1 MPGKV
6 LYSSTFILKG
16 FMGLE
21 NKVQIKNRMIKKAA
35 SLWGV
40 SPNEIESSFDP
51 VVSLLI
57 GACASEIEKISGE
70 IDNSQTRITE
80 RLIQLMTPETLYGSR
95 PAHGIVYSE
104 PIEKKSTITPEHL
117 LYYKKKV
124 KTKNASTELKN
135 IYFSPIQKNELI
147 DATISRMI
155 CGDKIFELEGKRKT
169 ISPLSFNKGGSLP
182 NSTLYLGVSSEHEKI
197 ALKDVSFYFELL
209 DVQENELFYHHLKNA
224 TFYIDGKSV
233 DVFPGYYN
241 SNVSRR
247 INLESIFDYKPNKT
261 RNIEQ
266 QIKKLYKK
274 HFISV
279 KSNISLNSG
288 AKIPEEFSNFINQ
301 KDHDDLA
308 DFSWIKIEFPR
319 IIDDSVLESVY
330 CTFNAF
336 PALNRKWESIS
347 YQLKD
352 YIDIVPISTQELFLD
367 IKSISNT
374 SGKEYRLREN
384 DSSLDDKGTYV
395 IRRDNVSKLDYR
407 KAREYLIH
415 LIELLKD
422 ESASFSFFGNDFL
435 QSNINELNQNI
446 SLLEKKVS
454 DMKKSSEETNYI
466 SVKPYKKKDTLL
478 VEYWVTNGEDANQIK
493 SGNSLNIY
501 QGTDLKQKGSMFLT
515 STFQGKN
522 NLGMEERLNAYRRA
536 LLSRNRIVTREDIK
550 ALCYELCS
558 NKVQEVKVSKGF
570 KTDIHISKGLIP
582 CIEVK
587 LLVNKA
593 EKTSS
598 GEWDSLKSNILSILE
613 QQSLNVFPYKI
624 TVVD

>member
-1 MPGKV
+1 M
-6 LYSSTFILKG
+6 ST
-16 FMGLE
+16 E

-95 PAHGIVYSE
+95 PAHGIVYAE
-104 PIEKKSTITPEHL
+104 PIEKKTTITPEHL
-117 LYYKKKV
+117 LYYKKKI

-135 IYFSPIQKNELI
+135 IYFSPIQQNQLI
-147 DATISRMI
+147 DATVSRMI
-155 CGDKIFELEGKRKT
+155 CGNKIFELEGKRKST
-169 ISPLSFNKGGSLP
+169 NDLSLKAGGSLP
-182 NSTLYLGVSSEHEKI
+182 PSTLYLGIKTEQSKI
-197 ALKDVSFYFELL
+197 SLKDVSFYFELL

-224 TFYIDGKSV
+224 NFSFLDQEFKT
-233 DVFPGYYN
+233 FPGYYN
-241 SNVSRR
+241 SDVSRR
-247 INLESIFDYKPNKT
+247 INLESIFNYKPNKT
-261 RNIEQ
+261 RNIEEQ
-266 QIKKLYKK
+266 VKKLYKK
-274 HFISV
+274 HFISI
-279 KSNISLNSG
+279 KSDISLGSK
-288 AKIPEEFSNFINQ
+288 ADMPEEFSKFIDQ

-308 DFSWIKIEFPR
+308 DFNWIKIEFPR
-319 IIDDSVLESVY
+319 IVDNSILESVF
-330 CTFNAF
+330 CTVNAF

-367 IKSISNT
+367 VKSISNT
-374 SGKEYRLREN
+374 SGKDYRLREN
-384 DSSLDDKGTYV
+384 DSATDDKGTYV

-478 VEYWVTNGEDANQIK
+478 VEYWTTSGEDANQIK
-493 SGNSLNIY
+493 SGNSLSIY
-501 QGTDLKQKGSMFLT
+501 QGSDLKQKGSMFLT

-536 LLSRNRIVTREDIK
+536 LLSRNRIVTREDVK

-558 NKVQEVKVSKGF
+558 NKVIEVKVSKGF
-570 KTDIHISKGLIP
+570 KTDIHVSKGLIP

-587 LLVNKA
+587 LLENKK
-593 EKTSS
+593 ENTSS
-598 GEWDSLKSNILSILE
+598 VEWDSLKSNILSILE

-624 TVVD
+624 TVVS

>member
-1 MPGKV
+1 M
-6 LYSSTFILKG
+6 ST
-16 FMGLE
+16 E

-57 GACASEIEKISGE
+57 SACASEIEKISSE

-95 PAHGIVYSE
+95 PAHGIIYAE
-104 PIEKKSTITPEHL
+104 PIEKKMTITPEHL
-117 LYYKKKV
+117 FYYKKKV

-135 IYFSPIQKNELI
+135 IYFSPIQKNQLI
-147 DATISRMI
+147 DASIDRMI
-155 CGDKIFELEGKRKT
+155 CGNKIFELEDKRKST
-169 ISPLSFNKGGSLP
+169 STLSLTKTNTLP
-182 NSTLYLGVSSEHEKI
+182 PSTLYLGIKTDQNKI
-197 ALKDVSFYFELL
+197 ELKDVSFYFELL
-209 DVQENELFYHHLKNA
+209 DVEENELFYHHLKNA
-224 TFYIDGKSV
+224 RFYFDDKEFETS
-233 DVFPGYYN
+233 FGYYN
-241 SNVSRR
+241 SDISKR
-247 INLESIFDYKPNKT
+247 ISLESIFNYKPNKT
-261 RNIEQ
+261 RNIEDQ
-266 QIKKLYKK
+266 VHKLYKK
-274 HFISV
+274 HFISI
-279 KSNISLNSG
+279 KSNISLNSK
-288 AKIPEEFSNFINQ
+288 AQIPEEFSNFINQ
-301 KDHDDLA
+301 KDHDDLE
-308 DFSWIKIEFPR
+308 DFKWIKIEFPR
-319 IIDDSVLESVY
+319 IIDNSILESVY
-330 CTFNAF
+330 CSFNAF
-336 PALNRKWESIS
+336 PGLNRKWESIS

-384 DSSLDDKGTYV
+384 DSAMDDKGTYV

-407 KAREYLIH
+407 KAREYLLH

-446 SLLEKKVS
+446 SMLEKKVS

-478 VEYWVTNGEDANQIK
+478 VEYWITNGEDANQIK
-493 SGNSLNIY
+493 SGNTLNIY
-501 QGTDLKQKGSMFLT
+501 QGSDLKQKGSMFLT

-536 LLSRNRIVTREDIK
+536 LLSRNRIVTKEDVK

-558 NKVQEVKVSKGF
+558 NKVKEVEVSKGF

-582 CIEVK
+582 CIEVV
-587 LLVNKA
+587 LYANPE
-593 EKTSS
+593 EKISNI
-598 GEWDSLKSNILSILE
+598 EWDSLKSNILSILE

-624 TVVD
+624 TIIN

>member
-1 MPGKV
+1 M
-6 LYSSTFILKG
+6 ST
-16 FMGLE
+16 E

-95 PAHGIVYSE
+95 PAHGIVYAE
-104 PIEKKSTITPEHL
+104 PIEKKTTITPEHL
-117 LYYKKKV
+117 LYYKKKI

-135 IYFSPIQKNELI
+135 IYFSPIQQNQLI
-147 DATISRMI
+147 DATVSRMI
-155 CGDKIFELEGKRKT
+155 CGNKIFELEGKRKT
-169 ISPLSFNKGGSLP
+169 TSDLSLKSGGSLP
-182 NSTLYLGVSSEHEKI
+182 PSTLYLGIKTEQDKI
-197 ALKDVSFYFELL
+197 SLKDVSFYFELL

-224 TFYIDGKSV
+224 NFSFV
-233 DVFPGYYN
+233 DQEFKTFPGYYN
-241 SNVSRR
+241 SDVSRR
-247 INLESIFDYKPNKT
+247 INLESIFNYKPNKT
-261 RNIEQ
+261 RNIEEQ
-266 QIKKLYKK
+266 VKKLYRK
-274 HFISV
+274 HFISI
-279 KSNISLNSG
+279 KSDISLSS
-288 AKIPEEFSNFINQ
+288 KVDIPEEFSKFIDQ

-308 DFSWIKIEFPR
+308 DFNWIKIEFPR
-319 IIDDSVLESVY
+319 IVDNSILESVF
-330 CTFNAF
+330 CTVNAF

-367 IKSISNT
+367 VKSISNT
-374 SGKEYRLREN
+374 SGKDYRLREN
-384 DSSLDDKGTYV
+384 DSASDDKGTYV

-478 VEYWVTNGEDANQIK
+478 VEYWTTSGEDANQIK
-493 SGNSLNIY
+493 SGNSLSIY
-501 QGTDLKQKGSMFLT
+501 QGSDLKQKGSMFLT

-536 LLSRNRIVTREDIK
+536 LLSRNRIVTREDVK

-558 NKVQEVKVSKGF
+558 NKVVEVEVSKGF
-570 KTDIHISKGLIP
+570 KTDIHVSKGLIP

-587 LLVNKA
+587 LLENKK
-593 EKTSS
+593 ENTSS
-598 GEWDSLKSNILSILE
+598 VEWDSLKSNILSILE
-613 QQSLNVFPYKI
+613 QQ
-624 TVVD
+624 

>member
-1 MPGKV
+1 
-6 LYSSTFILKG
+6 
-16 FMGLE
+16 MGVE

-57 GACASEIEKISGE
+57 AACASEIEKISSE

-95 PAHGIVYSE
+95 PAHGIIYTD
-104 PIEKKSTITPEHL
+104 PIEKKTTLTPEHL
-117 LYYKKKV
+117 LYYKKRV
-124 KTKNASTELKN
+124 KTKNASNELKN
-135 IYFSPIQKNELI
+135 IYFSPIQESQLI
-147 DATISRMI
+147 DASISRMI
-155 CGDKIFELEGKRKT
+155 CGNKMYELEGKRKT
-169 ISPLSFNKGGSLP
+169 ISSLSMNKGGLLP
-182 NSTLYLGVSSEHEKI
+182 PSTLYLGVKSDHDKI
-197 ALKDVSFYFELL
+197 SLKDVSFYFELL

-224 TFYIDGKSV
+224 TFYFEGKPF
-233 DVFPGYYN
+233 DVSSGYFN

-247 INLESIFDYKPNKT
+247 INLESIFNYKPNKT
-261 RNIEQ
+261 RNIEEQ
-266 QIKKLYKK
+266 VKKLYKK
-274 HFISV
+274 HFISI
-279 KSNISLNSG
+279 KSNISLHTK
-288 AKIPEEFSNFINQ
+288 AKIPEEFSNFING
-301 KDHDDLA
+301 KDLEELV
-308 DFSWIKIEFPR
+308 DFNWIKIEFPR
-319 IIDDSVLESVY
+319 IIDDTILESVY

-384 DSSLDDKGTYV
+384 DSSMDDKGTYV

-407 KAREYLIH
+407 KAREYLLH

-454 DMKKSSEETNYI
+454 DMKKSSEETNYV

-493 SGNSLNIY
+493 SGNSLSIY
-501 QGTDLKQKGSMFLT
+501 QGSDLKQKGSLFLT

-536 LLSRNRIVTREDIK
+536 LLSRNRIVTREDVK

-558 NKVQEVKVSKGF
+558 NKVKEVKVSKGF

-582 CIEVK
+582 CIEVM
-587 LLVNKA
+587 LFAN
-593 EKTSS
+593 EKETTSS
-598 GEWDSLKSNILSILE
+598 DEWNSLKSNIMSILE

-624 TVVD
+624 TVIE

>member
-1 MPGKV
+1 MSV
-6 LYSSTFILKG
+6 
-16 FMGLE
+16 E

-57 GACASEIEKISGE
+57 AACASEIEKISSE

-95 PAHGIVYSE
+95 PAHGIIYAE
-104 PIEKKSTITPEHL
+104 PIEKKTTITPEHL
-117 LYYKKKV
+117 LYYKKRV
-124 KTKNASTELKN
+124 KTKNASNELKN
-135 IYFSPIQKNELI
+135 IYFSPIQQGQLI
-147 DATISRMI
+147 DASIERMI
-155 CGDKIFELEGKRKT
+155 CGNKMYELEGKRKN
-169 ISPLSFNKGGSLP
+169 IGSLP
-182 NSTLYLGVSSEHEKI
+182 MNRGGLPPSTLYLGIKSDHDKI
-197 ALKDVSFYFELL
+197 SLKDVSFYFELL

-224 TFYIDGKSV
+224 VFSFEGKSI
-233 DVFPGYYN
+233 DVSSGYFN
-241 SNVSRR
+241 SDISNR
-247 INLESIFDYKPNKT
+247 INLESIFNYKPNKT
-261 RNIEQ
+261 RNIEE

-274 HFISV
+274 HFISI
-279 KSNISLNSG
+279 KSNILLSS
-288 AKIPEEFSNFINQ
+288 KSKVPEEFSNFIDE
-301 KDHDDLA
+301 KALEELA
-308 DFSWIKIEFPR
+308 DFNWIKIEFPR
-319 IIDDSVLESVY
+319 IIDDTILESVF

-352 YIDIVPISTQELFLD
+352 YIDIVPISTQDLFLD

-384 DSSLDDKGTYV
+384 DSSMDDKGTYV

-407 KAREYLIH
+407 KAREYLLH

-454 DMKKSSEETNYI
+454 DMKKTSEETNYI

-478 VEYWVTNGEDANQIK
+478 VDYWVTNGEDANQIK
-493 SGNSLNIY
+493 SGNSLSIY
-501 QGTDLKQKGSMFLT
+501 QGSDLKQKGSLFLT

-536 LLSRNRIVTREDIK
+536 LLSRNRIVTREDVK

-558 NKVQEVKVSKGF
+558 NKVKEVKVSKGF

-582 CIEVK
+582 CIEVVLFANDK
-587 LLVNKA
+587 VT
-593 EKTSS
+593 TSS
-598 GEWDSLKSNILSILE
+598 DEWNSLKSNIMSILE

-624 TVVD
+624 TVIE

>member
-1 MPGKV
+1 M
-6 LYSSTFILKG
+6 ST
-16 FMGLE
+16 E

-95 PAHGIVYSE
+95 PAHGIVYAE
-104 PIEKKSTITPEHL
+104 PIEKKTTITPEHL
-117 LYYKKKV
+117 LYYKKKI

-135 IYFSPIQKNELI
+135 IYFSPIQQNQLI
-147 DATISRMI
+147 DATVSRMI
-155 CGDKIFELEGKRKT
+155 CGNKIFELEGKRKT
-169 ISPLSFNKGGSLP
+169 TSDLSLKSGGSLP
-182 NSTLYLGVSSEHEKI
+182 PSTLYLGIKTEQDKI
-197 ALKDVSFYFELL
+197 SLKDVSFYFELL

-224 TFYIDGKSV
+224 NFSFV
-233 DVFPGYYN
+233 DQEFKTFPGYYN
-241 SNVSRR
+241 SDVSRR
-247 INLESIFDYKPNKT
+247 INLESIFNYKPNKT
-261 RNIEQ
+261 RNIEEQ
-266 QIKKLYKK
+266 VKKLYRK
-274 HFISV
+274 HFISI
-279 KSNISLNSG
+279 KSDISLSS
-288 AKIPEEFSNFINQ
+288 KVDIPEEFSKFIDQ

-308 DFSWIKIEFPR
+308 DFNWIKIEFPR
-319 IIDDSVLESVY
+319 IVDNSILESVF
-330 CTFNAF
+330 CTVNAF

-367 IKSISNT
+367 VKSISNT
-374 SGKEYRLREN
+374 SGKDYRLREN
-384 DSSLDDKGTYV
+384 DSASDDKGTYV

-478 VEYWVTNGEDANQIK
+478 VEYWTTSGEDANQIK
-493 SGNSLNIY
+493 SGNSLSIY
-501 QGTDLKQKGSMFLT
+501 QGSDLKQKGSMFLT

-536 LLSRNRIVTREDIK
+536 LLSRNRIVTREDVK

-558 NKVQEVKVSKGF
+558 NKVVEVEVSKGF
-570 KTDIHISKGLIP
+570 KTDIHVSKGLIP

-587 LLVNKA
+587 LLENKK
-593 EKTSS
+593 ENTSS
-598 GEWDSLKSNILSILE
+598 VEWDSLKSNILSILE

-624 TVVD
+624 TVVS

>member
-1 MPGKV
+1 
-6 LYSSTFILKG
+6 
-16 FMGLE
+16 MGLE

-51 VVSLLI
+51 VISLLI
-57 GACASEIEKISGE
+57 SACASEIEKISSE
-70 IDNSQTRITE
+70 IDSSQTRITE

-95 PAHGIVYSE
+95 PAHGIIYTE
-104 PIEKKSTITPEHL
+104 PIEKKITITPDHL

-124 KTKNASTELKN
+124 KTRNASNELKN
-135 IYFSPIQKNELI
+135 IYFSPIQENQLI
-147 DATISRMI
+147 DASIDRLI
-155 CGDKIFELEGKRKT
+155 CGNKLFELEGKRN
-169 ISPLSFNKGGSLP
+169 SVSSLSLNKGASLP
-182 NSTLYLGVSSEHEKI
+182 PSTLYLGIKTEHQKI
-197 ALKDVSFYFELL
+197 SLKDVSLYFELL

-224 TFYIDGKSV
+224 AFYFDEKLISTS
-233 DVFPGYYN
+233 PGYYN

-247 INLESIFDYKPNKT
+247 INLESIFNYKPNKT
-261 RNIEQ
+261 RNIEE

-274 HFISV
+274 NFISL
-279 KSNISLNSG
+279 KSDISLNSG
-288 AKIPEEFSNFINQ
+288 VKIPEDFSNFINQ
-301 KDHDDLA
+301 KDHEDLA
-308 DFSWIKIEFPR
+308 DYNWIKIEFPR
-319 IIDDSVLESVY
+319 IIDDSILQSVY

-384 DSSLDDKGTYV
+384 DSSVDDKGTYV

-407 KAREYLIH
+407 KAREYLLH

-478 VEYWVTNGEDANQIK
+478 VEYWVTNGEEANQIK
-493 SGNSLNIY
+493 TGNSLNIY
-501 QGTDLKQKGSMFLT
+501 QGSDLKQKGSMFLT

-536 LLSRNRIVTREDIK
+536 LLSRNRIVTREDVK

-558 NKVQEVKVSKGF
+558 NKIKEVKVTKGF
-570 KTDIHISKGLIP
+570 KTDIHVSKGLVP
-582 CIEVK
+582 CIEVT
-587 LLVNKA
+587 LFENESA
-593 EKTSS
+593 KTSKV
-598 GEWDSLKSNILSILE
+598 EWESLKNNILSILE
-613 QQSLNVFPYKI
+613 QQSLNVFPYKV
-624 TVVD
+624 TVIN

>member
-1 MPGKV
+1 
-6 LYSSTFILKG
+6 
-16 FMGLE
+16 
-21 NKVQIKNRMIKKAA
+21 MIKKAA

-95 PAHGIVYSE
+95 PAHGIVYAE
-104 PIEKKSTITPEHL
+104 PIEKKTTITPEHL
-117 LYYKKKV
+117 LYYKKKI

-135 IYFSPIQKNELI
+135 IYFSPIQKSQLI
-147 DATISRMI
+147 DASVSRMI
-155 CGDKIFELEGKRKT
+155 CGNKIFELEGKRKT
-169 ISPLSFNKGGSLP
+169 PIDLSLKSGGSLP
-182 NSTLYLGVSSEHEKI
+182 PSTLYLGIKTEHSKI
-197 ALKDVSFYFELL
+197 SLKDVSFYFELL

-224 TFYIDGKSV
+224 SFSFNNKEFKS
-233 DVFPGYYN
+233 FPGYYN
-241 SNVSRR
+241 SDISRR

-261 RNIEQ
+261 RNIEE

-274 HFISV
+274 HFISI
-279 KSNISLNSG
+279 KSDISLSSK
-288 AKIPEEFSNFINQ
+288 ADMPEEFSKFINQ

-308 DFSWIKIEFPR
+308 DFNWIKIVFPR
-319 IIDDSVLESVY
+319 IVDNSILESVF
-330 CTFNAF
+330 CTVNAF
-336 PALNRKWESIS
+336 PGLNRKWESIS

-367 IKSISNT
+367 VKSISNT

-384 DSSLDDKGTYV
+384 DSAIDDKGTYV

-478 VEYWVTNGEDANQIK
+478 VEYWTTSGEDANQIK
-493 SGNSLNIY
+493 SGNSLSIY
-501 QGTDLKQKGSMFLT
+501 QGSDLKQKGSMFLT

-536 LLSRNRIVTREDIK
+536 LLSRNRIVTREDVK

-558 NKVQEVKVSKGF
+558 NKVKEVKVSKGF
-570 KTDIHISKGLIP
+570 KTDIHVSKGLIP

-587 LLVNKA
+587 LLENKQ
-593 EKTSS
+593 ENTSS
-598 GEWDSLKSNILSILE
+598 VEWDSLKSNILSILE

-624 TVVD
+624 TVIS

>member
-1 MPGKV
+1 M
-6 LYSSTFILKG
+6 ST
-16 FMGLE
+16 E

-57 GACASEIEKISGE
+57 GACASEIEKISSE

-95 PAHGIVYSE
+95 PAHGIVYAE
-104 PIEKKSTITPEHL
+104 PIEKRTTITPEHL
-117 LYYKKKV
+117 LYFKKKI

-135 IYFSPIQKNELI
+135 IYFSPIQKNQLV
-147 DATISRMI
+147 DATIGRMI
-155 CGDKIFELEGKRKT
+155 SGDKIFELEGKRKT
-169 ISPLSFNKGGSLP
+169 ASSLSLKDVKRLSP
-182 NSTLYLGVSSEHEKI
+182 STLYLGIKTEHDNI
-197 ALKDVSFYFELL
+197 SLKDLSFYFELL

-224 TFYIDGKSV
+224 KFFFEEKEFKSI
-233 DVFPGYYN
+233 PGYFN
-241 SNVSRR
+241 SDISRR
-247 INLESIFDYKPNKT
+247 MNLESIFDYKPNKT
-261 RNIEQ
+261 RNIEEK
-266 QIKKLYKK
+266 INKLYKK
-274 HFISV
+274 NFVSI
-279 KSNISLNSG
+279 KSDISLRSKGNL
-288 AKIPEEFSNFINQ
+288 PEEFSKFIDQ
-301 KDHDDLA
+301 QTHEDLE
-308 DFSWIKIEFPR
+308 DYNWIKIEFPR
-319 IIDDSVLESVY
+319 IVNDTILESVY

-352 YIDIVPISTQELFLD
+352 YIDIVPISTQDLFLD
-367 IKSISNT
+367 IKGISNT

-384 DSSLDDKGTYV
+384 DSASDDKGTYV

-493 SGNSLNIY
+493 SGNSLSIY
-501 QGTDLKQKGSMFLT
+501 QGSDLKQKGSMFLT

-536 LLSRNRIVTREDIK
+536 LLSRNRIVTREDVK

-558 NKVQEVKVSKGF
+558 TKVQEVKVGKGF
-570 KTDIHISKGLIP
+570 KTDIHVSKGLIP

-587 LLVNKA
+587 LIENK
-593 EKTSS
+593 EEITSDI
-598 GEWDSLKSNILSILE
+598 EWNSLKSNILSILE

-624 TVVD
+624 TVIT

>member
-1 MPGKV
+1 M
-6 LYSSTFILKG
+6 ST
-16 FMGLE
+16 E

-57 GACASEIEKISGE
+57 GACASEIEKISSE

-95 PAHGIVYSE
+95 PAHGIIYSD
-104 PIEKKSTITPEHL
+104 PIEKKTTITPEHL
-117 LYYKKKV
+117 LYFKKKI

-135 IYFSPIQKNELI
+135 IYFSPIQKNHLI

-155 CGDKIFELEGKRKT
+155 CGNKIFELEGKRKT
-169 ISPLSFNKGGSLP
+169 TSTLSLKDTSTLSP
-182 NSTLYLGVSSEHEKI
+182 STLYLGIQTDQNKI
-197 ALKDVSFYFELL
+197 ALKDVSLYFELL
-209 DVQENELFYHHLKNA
+209 DVQENELFYHHLKN
-224 TFYIDGKSV
+224 TRFYFEDKEFKTAS
-233 DVFPGYYN
+233 GYFN
-241 SNVSRR
+241 SDVSRR
-247 INLESIFDYKPNKT
+247 TSLESIFDFKPNKT
-261 RNIEQ
+261 RNIEE
-266 QIKKLYKK
+266 KVSKLYKK
-274 HFISV
+274 HFVSV
-279 KSNISLNSG
+279 KSDISIKSE
-288 AKIPEEFSNFINQ
+288 AKLPEEFSKFIDQ
-301 KDHDDLA
+301 KTHDDLTN
-308 DFSWIKIEFPR
+308 FNWIKIEFPR
-319 IIDDSVLESVY
+319 IIDDSILESVY

-367 IKSISNT
+367 IKGISNT

-384 DSSLDDKGTYV
+384 DSASDDKGTYV

-446 SLLEKKVS
+446 SLLEKKVT

-493 SGNSLNIY
+493 SGNSLSIY
-501 QGTDLKQKGSMFLT
+501 QGSDLKQKGSMFLT

-522 NLGMEERLNAYRRA
+522 NLGMDERLNAYRRA
-536 LLSRNRIVTREDIK
+536 LLSRNRIVTREDVK

-558 NKVQEVKVSKGF
+558 NKVHEVRVGKGF
-570 KTDIHISKGLIP
+570 KTDIHVSKGLIP
-582 CIEVK
+582 CIEVQ
-587 LLVNKA
+587 LIENK
-593 EKTSS
+593 EENTSEV
-598 GEWDSLKSNILSILE
+598 EWNSLKSNILSILE

-624 TVVD
+624 TVIS

>member
-1 MPGKV
+1 M
-6 LYSSTFILKG
+6 ST
-16 FMGLE
+16 E

-57 GACASEIEKISGE
+57 GACASEIEKISSE

-95 PAHGIVYSE
+95 PAHGIVYAE
-104 PIEKKSTITPEHL
+104 PIEKKTTITPEHL
-117 LYYKKKV
+117 LYFKKKI

-135 IYFSPIQKNELI
+135 IYFSPIQKNQLV
-147 DATISRMI
+147 DATIGRMI
-155 CGDKIFELEGKRKT
+155 SGDKLFELEGKRKT
-169 ISPLSFNKGGSLP
+169 ASSLSLNDTKRLSP
-182 NSTLYLGVSSEHEKI
+182 STLYLGIKTEHDNVS
-197 ALKDVSFYFELL
+197 LKDVSFYFELL

-224 TFYIDGKSV
+224 KFFFEEKEFKSI
-233 DVFPGYYN
+233 PGYFN
-241 SNVSRR
+241 SDISRR
-247 INLESIFDYKPNKT
+247 MNLESIFGYKPNKT
-261 RNIEQ
+261 RNIEEK
-266 QIKKLYKK
+266 INKLYKK
-274 HFISV
+274 HFVSI
-279 KSNISLNSG
+279 KSDISLRPKGNL
-288 AKIPEEFSNFINQ
+288 PEEFSKFIDQ
-301 KDHDDLA
+301 QVHEDLT
-308 DFSWIKIEFPR
+308 DYNWIKIEFPR
-319 IIDDSVLESVY
+319 IVNDTILESVY

-352 YIDIVPISTQELFLD
+352 YIDIVPISTQDLFLD
-367 IKSISNT
+367 IKGISNT

-384 DSSLDDKGTYV
+384 DSATDDKGTYV

-454 DMKKSSEETNYI
+454 DMKKSSEETNYV

-493 SGNSLNIY
+493 SGNSLSIY
-501 QGTDLKQKGSMFLT
+501 QGSDLKQKGSMFLT

-522 NLGMEERLNAYRRA
+522 NLGMEERLSAYRRA
-536 LLSRNRIVTREDIK
+536 LLSRNRIVTREDVK

-558 NKVQEVKVSKGF
+558 TKVQEVKVGKGF
-570 KTDIHISKGLIP
+570 KTDIHVSKGLIP
-582 CIEVK
+582 CIEVQ
-587 LLVNKA
+587 LIENK
-593 EKTSS
+593 EEITSDI
-598 GEWDSLKSNILSILE
+598 EWNSLKSNILSILE

-624 TVVD
+624 IVIS

>member
-1 MPGKV
+1 M
-6 LYSSTFILKG
+6 ST
-16 FMGLE
+16 E

-57 GACASEIEKISGE
+57 GACASEIEKISSE

-95 PAHGIVYSE
+95 PAHGIIYAE
-104 PIEKKSTITPEHL
+104 PIEKKTTITPEHL
-117 LYYKKKV
+117 LYFKKKV

-135 IYFSPIQKNELI
+135 IYFSPIQKNQLVE
-147 DATISRMI
+147 ATIGKMI

-169 ISPLSFNKGGSLP
+169 ASSLSLNGVRGLSP
-182 NSTLYLGVSSEHEKI
+182 STLYLGVKTEQDKI
-197 ALKDVSFYFELL
+197 SLKDVSFYFELL

-224 TFYIDGKSV
+224 KFFFEDKEFNAI
-233 DVFPGYYN
+233 PGYFN
-241 SNVSRR
+241 SNISRR
-247 INLESIFDYKPNKT
+247 MNLESIFNYKPNKT
-261 RNIEQ
+261 RNIEEK
-266 QIKKLYKK
+266 INKLYKK
-274 HFISV
+274 HFVSIKSDISLSM
-279 KSNISLNSG
+279 KSNL
-288 AKIPEEFSNFINQ
+288 PEDFSKFI
-301 KDHDDLA
+301 DLQA
-308 DFSWIKIEFPR
+308 HEELIDYSWIKIEFPR
-319 IIDDSVLESVY
+319 IINDAILESVY

-352 YIDIVPISTQELFLD
+352 YIDIVPISTQDLFLD
-367 IKSISNT
+367 IKGISNT

-384 DSSLDDKGTYV
+384 DSAADDKGTYV
-395 IRRDNVSKLDYR
+395 LRRDNVSKLDYR

-493 SGNSLNIY
+493 SGNSLSIY
-501 QGTDLKQKGSMFLT
+501 QGSDLKQKGSIFLT

-536 LLSRNRIVTREDIK
+536 LLSRNRIVTREDVK

-558 NKVQEVKVSKGF
+558 SKVQEVKVGKGF
-570 KTDIHISKGLIP
+570 KTDVHVSKGLIP
-582 CIEVK
+582 CIEVQ
-587 LLVNKA
+587 LIENK
-593 EKTSS
+593 EEITSDI
-598 GEWDSLKSNILSILE
+598 EWNSLKSNILSILE

-624 TVVD
+624 TVIG

>member
-1 MPGKV
+1 
-6 LYSSTFILKG
+6 
-16 FMGLE
+16 MGSE

-95 PAHGIVYSE
+95 PAHGVIYAE
-104 PIEKKSTITPEHL
+104 PIEKKASITPEHL
-117 LYYKKKV
+117 LYYKKRV
-124 KTKNASTELKN
+124 KSKNASNELKN
-135 IYFSPIQKNELI
+135 IYFSPIQENQLI
-147 DATISRMI
+147 DASISRII
-155 CGDKIFELEGKRKT
+155 CGDKIHEIEGKRK
-169 ISPLSFNKGGSLP
+169 SVSSLSFNKRGSLP
-182 NSTLYLGVSSEHEKI
+182 PSTLYLGVKTEHQKI
-197 ALKDVSFYFELL
+197 GIKDVSFYFELL

-224 TFYIDGKSV
+224 KFYLDGQLIDT
-233 DVFPGYYN
+233 FPGYFN
-241 SNVSRR
+241 SDISRR

-261 RNIEQ
+261 RNIEEQ
-266 QIKKLYKK
+266 VKKLYKK
-274 HFISV
+274 HYISV
-279 KSNISLNSG
+279 KSDISLDSK
-288 AKIPEEFSNFINQ
+288 AKMPEEFSNFINL
-301 KDHDDLA
+301 KDHDDLG
-308 DFSWIKIEFPR
+308 DFNWIKIEFPR
-319 IIDDSVLESVY
+319 IVDDAILESVY

-367 IKSISNT
+367 MKSISNT

-384 DSSLDDKGTYV
+384 DSSKDHKGTYV

-407 KAREYLIH
+407 KAREYLTH

-454 DMKKSSEETNYI
+454 DMKKTSEETNYV

-478 VEYWVTNGEDANQIK
+478 VEYWVTNGEEANQIK
-493 SGNSLNIY
+493 SGNSLSIY
-501 QGTDLKQKGSMFLT
+501 QGSDLKQKGSMFLT

-522 NLGMEERLNAYRRA
+522 NLGMDERLNAYRRA
-536 LLSRNRIVTREDIK
+536 LLSRNRIVTREDVK

-558 NKVQEVKVSKGF
+558 NKVEDVKVTKGF
-570 KTDIHISKGLIP
+570 KTDIRISKGLIP
-582 CIEVK
+582 CIEVMLFASK
-587 LLVNKA
+587 EVV
-593 EKTSS
+593 TSET
-598 GEWDSLKSNILSILE
+598 EWNSLKSNILSILE

-624 TVVD
+624 TVID

>member
-1 MPGKV
+1 M
-6 LYSSTFILKG
+6 ST
-16 FMGLE
+16 E

-51 VVSLLI
+51 VVALLI

-95 PAHGIVYSE
+95 PAHGIIYAE
-104 PIEKKSTITPEHL
+104 PIEKKTTITPEHL
-117 LYYKKKV
+117 LYYKKKI

-135 IYFSPIQKNELI
+135 IYFSPIQQNQLI
-147 DATISRMI
+147 DAAVSRMI
-155 CGDKIFELEGKRKT
+155 CGNKIFELEGKRKT
-169 ISPLSFNKGGSLP
+169 TSDLSLKSGGYLP
-182 NSTLYLGVSSEHEKI
+182 PSTLYLGIKTEQDKI
-197 ALKDVSFYFELL
+197 SLKDVSFYFELL

-224 TFYIDGKSV
+224 NFSFADQEFKT
-233 DVFPGYYN
+233 FPGYYN
-241 SNVSRR
+241 SDVSRR
-247 INLESIFDYKPNKT
+247 INLESIFNYKPNKT
-261 RNIEQ
+261 RNIEEQ
-266 QIKKLYKK
+266 VKKLYRK
-274 HFISV
+274 HFISI
-279 KSNISLNSG
+279 KSDISLSSK
-288 AKIPEEFSNFINQ
+288 ADIPEEFSKFIDQ

-308 DFSWIKIEFPR
+308 DFNWIKIEFPR
-319 IIDDSVLESVY
+319 IVDNSILESVF
-330 CTFNAF
+330 CTVNAF
-336 PALNRKWESIS
+336 PSLNRKWESIS

-367 IKSISNT
+367 VKSISNT
-374 SGKEYRLREN
+374 SGKDYRLREN
-384 DSSLDDKGTYV
+384 DSASDDKGTYV

-478 VEYWVTNGEDANQIK
+478 VEYWTTSGEDANQIK
-493 SGNSLNIY
+493 SGNSLSIY
-501 QGTDLKQKGSMFLT
+501 QGSDLKQKGSMFLT

-536 LLSRNRIVTREDIK
+536 LLSRNRIVTKEDVK

-558 NKVQEVKVSKGF
+558 NKVVEVKVSKGF
-570 KTDIHISKGLIP
+570 KTDIHVSKGLIP

-587 LLVNKA
+587 LLENKK
-593 EKTSS
+593 ENTSS
-598 GEWDSLKSNILSILE
+598 VEWDSLKSNILSILE

-624 TVVD
+624 TVVS

>member
-1 MPGKV
+1 MAV
-6 LYSSTFILKG
+6 
-16 FMGLE
+16 E

-57 GACASEIEKISGE
+57 GACASEIEKISSE

-95 PAHGIVYSE
+95 PAHAIIYSE
-104 PIEKKSTITPEHL
+104 PNEKKITITPEHL

-124 KTKNASTELKN
+124 KTKNAGSELKN
-135 IYFSPIQKNELI
+135 IYFSPIQEKHLI
-147 DATISRMI
+147 DATVSRMI
-155 CGDKIFELEGKRKT
+155 CGNKIFELEGKRKT
-169 ISPLSFNKGGSLP
+169 TSTLSLKKGGTLP
-182 NSTLYLGVSSEHEKI
+182 PSTLYLGVQSEHGEI
-197 ALKDVSFYFELL
+197 GLKDVSFYFELL

-224 TFYIDGKSV
+224 RFYINDEVV
-233 DVFPGYYN
+233 DVSPGYFN

-247 INLESIFDYKPNKT
+247 INLESIFNYKPNKT
-261 RNIEQ
+261 RNIEEQ
-266 QIKKLYKK
+266 VKKLYKK

-279 KSNISLNSG
+279 KSNISLSSET
-288 AKIPEEFSNFINQ
+288 KIPEDFSNFIDQ
-301 KDHDDLA
+301 KAHDDLA
-308 DFSWIKIEFPR
+308 DFNWIKIEFPR
-319 IIDDSVLESVY
+319 IIDDGILESVY

-336 PALNRKWESIS
+336 PALNRRWENIS

-374 SGKEYRLREN
+374 SGNEYRLREN
-384 DSSLDDKGTYV
+384 DSSVDSKGTYV

-454 DMKKSSEETNYI
+454 DMKKTSEETNYVSI
-466 SVKPYKKKDTLL
+466 KPYRKKDTLL
-478 VEYWVTNGEDANQIK
+478 VDYWVTNGEDANQIK
-493 SGNSLNIY
+493 PGNTLSIY
-501 QGTDLKQKGSMFLT
+501 QGTDLKQKGSVFLT

-536 LLSRNRIVTREDIK
+536 LLSRNRIVTREDVK

-558 NKVQEVKVSKGF
+558 NKVKEVKVSKGF

-582 CIEVK
+582 CIEVMLFASK
-587 LLVNKA
+587 EVV
-593 EKTSS
+593 TSPV
-598 GEWDSLKSNILSILE
+598 EWNSLKSNILSILE

-624 TVVD
+624 TVKN

>member
-1 MPGKV
+1 M
-6 LYSSTFILKG
+6 ST
-16 FMGLE
+16 E

-95 PAHGIVYSE
+95 PAHGIVYAE
-104 PIEKKSTITPEHL
+104 PIEKKTTITPEHL
-117 LYYKKKV
+117 LYYKKKI

-135 IYFSPIQKNELI
+135 IYFSPIQQNQLI
-147 DATISRMI
+147 DATVSRMI
-155 CGDKIFELEGKRKT
+155 CGNKIFELEGKRKT
-169 ISPLSFNKGGSLP
+169 TSDLSLKPGGSLP
-182 NSTLYLGVSSEHEKI
+182 PSTLYLGIKTEQDKI
-197 ALKDVSFYFELL
+197 SLKDVSFYFELL

-224 TFYIDGKSV
+224 NFSFV
-233 DVFPGYYN
+233 DQEFKTFPGYYN
-241 SNVSRR
+241 SDVSRR
-247 INLESIFDYKPNKT
+247 INLESIFNYKPNKT
-261 RNIEQ
+261 RNIEEQ
-266 QIKKLYKK
+266 VKKLYRK
-274 HFISV
+274 HFISI
-279 KSNISLNSG
+279 KSDISLSS
-288 AKIPEEFSNFINQ
+288 KVDIPEEFSKFIDQ

-308 DFSWIKIEFPR
+308 DFNWIKIEFPR
-319 IIDDSVLESVY
+319 IVDNSILESVF
-330 CTFNAF
+330 CTVNAF

-367 IKSISNT
+367 VKSISNT
-374 SGKEYRLREN
+374 SGKDYRLREN
-384 DSSLDDKGTYV
+384 DSASDDKGTYV

-478 VEYWVTNGEDANQIK
+478 VEYWTTSGEDANQIK
-493 SGNSLNIY
+493 SGNSLSIY
-501 QGTDLKQKGSMFLT
+501 QGSDLKQKGSMFLT

-536 LLSRNRIVTREDIK
+536 LLSRNRIVTREDVK

-558 NKVQEVKVSKGF
+558 NKVVEVKVSKGF
-570 KTDIHISKGLIP
+570 KTDIHVSKGLIP

-587 LLVNKA
+587 LLENKK
-593 EKTSS
+593 ENTSS
-598 GEWDSLKSNILSILE
+598 VEWDSLKSNILSILE

-624 TVVD
+624 TVVS

>member
-1 MPGKV
+1 M
-6 LYSSTFILKG
+6 SA
-16 FMGLE
+16 E

-57 GACASEIEKISGE
+57 AACASEIEKISSE

-95 PAHGIVYSE
+95 PAHGIVYTE
-104 PIEKKSTITPEHL
+104 PIEKKTVITPEHL
-117 LYYKKKV
+117 LYYKKRIKA
-124 KTKNASTELKN
+124 KNASNELKN
-135 IYFSPIQKNELI
+135 IYFSPIQKSQLI
-147 DATISRMI
+147 DASISKMI
-155 CGDKIFELEGKRKT
+155 CGNKIYDVEGKRKMM
-169 ISPLSFNKGGSLP
+169 SSLAMKKGNVLAP
-182 NSTLYLGVSSEHEKI
+182 STLYLGIKSNQDKI
-197 ALKDVSFYFELL
+197 PLKDVSFYFELL

-224 TFYIDGKSV
+224 EFYYEEKRFEV
-233 DVFPGYYN
+233 TPGYFN
-241 SNVSRR
+241 SDISGR
-247 INLESIFDYKPNKT
+247 INLESIFNQKPNKT
-261 RNIEQ
+261 RNIEEQ
-266 QIKKLYKK
+266 VKKLYKK
-274 HFISV
+274 HFVSI
-279 KSNISLNSG
+279 KSNISLRSN
-288 AKIPEEFSNFINQ
+288 AKIPEEFSNFMNE
-301 KDHDDLA
+301 KDLEELSDLN
-308 DFSWIKIEFPR
+308 WVKIEFPR
-319 IIDDSVLESVY
+319 IIDDIILDSVY
-330 CTFNAF
+330 CTCNAF

-384 DSSLDDKGTYV
+384 DSSTDDKGTYV
-395 IRRDNVSKLDYR
+395 VRRDNVSKLDYR
-407 KAREYLIH
+407 KAREYLLH

-493 SGNSLNIY
+493 SGNTLNIY
-501 QGTDLKQKGSMFLT
+501 QGSDLKQKGSQFLT

-536 LLSRNRIVTREDIK
+536 LLSRNRIVTREDVK

-558 NKVQEVKVSKGF
+558 NKVKEVKVSKGF
-570 KTDIHISKGLIP
+570 KTDIHIAKGLIP
-582 CIEVK
+582 CIEVMLFANEK
-587 LLVNKA
+587 ETTPSA
-593 EKTSS
+593 E
-598 GEWDSLKSNILSILE
+598 WNSLKSNIMSVLE
-613 QQSLNVFPYKI
+613 QQSLNIFPYKI
-624 TVVD
+624 IVIE